1 MIEIRRTTL
10 STCHGAGGIVV
21 VIDVLRA
28 FTTAAFA
35 FERGA
40 TEIVLVATV
49 DEAFALRERFPESLL
64 IGEVGG
70 LPIDGFDLPNSPT
83 AVAGADLDG
92 RRLILRTS
100 SGTQGVVR
108 VRRAER
114 LLGASLA
121 NAAATAQYIR
131 RLAPAAVTFVETGI
145 RDTGGGEE
153 DTACADLIAGL
164 VIGTSPALA
173 HVQRRV
179 RESRWAA
186 RFADPAQPE
195 FPESDLAH
203 CLEVDRFTSAM
214 LVHREDGLLVLRPN
228 A

>member
-1 MIEIRRTTL
+1 MRRATL
-10 STCHGAGGIVV
+10 ETCRDADGVVV

-40 TEIVLVATV
+40 REIVLVATV
-49 DEAFALRERFPESLL
+49 DEAFALRGRIPGSLL

-83 AVAGADLDG
+83 AVAAADLDG

-108 VRRAER
+108 AERAEH

-121 NAAATAQYIR
+121 NA
-131 RLAPAAVTFVETGI
+131 
-145 RDTGGGEE
+145 
-153 DTACADLIAGL
+153 
-164 VIGTSPALA
+164 
-173 HVQRRV
+173 
-179 RESRWAA
+179 
-186 RFADPAQPE
+186 
-195 FPESDLAH
+195 
-203 CLEVDRFTSAM
+203 
-214 LVHREDGLLVLRPN
+214 
-228 A
+228 